1 MRLRR
6 FALKERRNKGTTD
19 LLGVWLLVEG
29 GFIWPETVPHTTMPY
44 FLLLGMSRHLPLKSI
59 FAKFITHLTNISLRE
74 IHITNGNYKLDVKNH
89 T

>member
-44 FLLLGMSRHLPLKSI
+44 FLLLGMSSRVPLILKKISDH
-59 FAKFITHLTNISLRE
+59 FPNWAKVVPWAKGQLGQIWANL
-74 IHITNGNYKLDVKNH
+74 VKK
-89 T
+89 